1 MLPFL
6 YVAINIL
13 SSKLVPATSNTIAPH
28 INPTVAFQSVPILNR
43 WVCSPHLLAVSD
55 PNDNDFF
62 IKTEVPS
69 IDSND
74 EEQDTVRVRIWRALA
89 PGKELSLKHLGALV
103 GERQKGDL
111 KAHLQHVE
119 KQAKTL
125 KNKNADWRKRRGL
138 PIDNVKKNKL
148 RIKKRR
154 GDKNEVYVRLG

>member
-1 MLPFL
+1 MPT
-6 YVAINIL
+6 
-13 SSKLVPATSNTIAPH
+13 TSNTIAPH
-28 INPTVAFQSVPILNR
+28 IAFQSVPILDR
-43 WVCSPHLLAVSD
+43 WVFSPHLLSASD
-55 PNDNDFF
+55 PDDNDLS
-62 IKTEVPS
+62 IRTEVPS

-125 KNKNADWRKRRGL
+125 KNKNADWRRRRGL

-148 RIKKRR
+148 RIKTRR